1 MKRLFSLLASAALLT
16 SPLLGHAATLSAGD
30 LIKASGPAVY
40 YYSNDGKRYVFP
52 SERVFY
58 TWYSGFGT
66 VKTISDAELAAL
78 QIGGNVT
85 YRPGT
90 RMVKIMTDPKVYA
103 VAARGTLRWVQTES
117 VARELYGDT
126 WSSFIDDVSDSLF
139 VNYTIGLPISNSS
152 DYNRVQA
159 IADATSID
167 ADRTTPAP
175 TPEPTPTPT
184 PTPEP
189 SYTGSIDLSVSEAS
203 VNELVQITAAA
214 TPSTNLSSVKMY
226 FGTDLIKT
234 CFATPCQAEWR
245 MPGSG
250 DSFPVR
256 ADFVW
261 SSGQNASATKQIL
274 LNYAD
279 IPGVTMT
286 VTTPQVKPSGIREII
301 VVADSAQF
309 SPRSIEIYI
318 DGNAK
323 RICDSV
329 NECRWTDLESDPVGT
344 VHNVYAI
351 LRDGIGLPRQ
361 TPVKTI
367 TVVTNP
373 GPYVT
378 VTPGKNRM
386 YTGETLDATVS
397 ASDEDGI
404 STTEIWVDGVKIKSC
419 QLSTC
424 TSDMIGPW
432 PTPRTVYI
440 TGRSQDLNGAFGYG
454 TSSIIVVDRP

>member
-1 MKRLFSLLASAALLT
+1 MKRLISFLASAALLV
-16 SPLLGHAATLSAGD
+16 SPIMGQAATFSAGD

-40 YYSNDGKRYVFP
+40 YYGGDGKRYVFP

-58 TWYSGFGT
+58 TWYTGFGS

-85 YRPGT
+85 YRPGI

-103 VAARGTLRWVQTES
+103 VAAHGTLRWVQTES

-126 WSSFIDDVSDSLF
+126 WASNIDDISDSLF
-139 VNYTIGLPISNSS
+139 VNYSIGLPISNSN
-152 DYNRVQA
+152 DFNRTQE
-159 IADATSID
+159 IASATSID
-167 ADRTTPAP
+167 ADRAIPSP
-175 TPEPTPTPT
+175 TPTPTPT

-189 SYTGSIDLSVSEAS
+189 SYTGTVDLSTSIAS

-214 TPSTNLSSVKMY
+214 TPSTILSSVKIY
-226 FGTDLIKT
+226 FGTNLIST
-234 CFATPCQAEWR
+234 CFVTPCQVEWR
-245 MPGSG
+245 MPGSS

-256 ADFVW
+256 ADFAW
-261 SSGQNASATKQIL
+261 SSGQTASATKQIAV
-274 LNYAD
+274 NYAD
-279 IPGVTMT
+279 IPGVVMT
-286 VTTPQVKPSGIREII
+286 VTTPQVKPTGIREVI
-301 VVADSAQF
+301 VIADAAQF
-309 SPRSIEIYI
+309 SPRAIEIYI

-323 RICDSV
+323 RICDFV
-329 NECRWTDLESDPVGT
+329 NECRWTDNESDPIGT

-351 LRDGIGLPRQ
+351 LRDGAGLPRQ

-367 TVVTNP
+367 TVVANP
-373 GPYVT
+373 GPYVS

-386 YTGETLDATVS
+386 YTGETLDATVN

-404 STTEIWVDGVKIKSC
+404 SMTEIWVDGVKIKTC

-440 TGRSQDLNGAFGYG
+440 TGRSQDLNGAIGYG